1 MRKNFIGSLELL
13 LAAIIWGF
21 AFVAQTEG
29 ADNIPVFTFNFSRS
43 IIAAAFLGALL
54 VIIKAFSKRK
64 VDMTP
69 SPASM
74 RESIIGGVACGVAL
88 FVATSFQQYGISLY
102 PEGAA
107 ASGRAGFITAIY
119 VILVP
124 LVSIFIGKKIHALIL
139 LGALIAVGGMYLLCF
154 GQGLGN
160 LYLGDLFVFLCA
172 VSFCGHILVIN
183 KFTKNVNGI
192 TLSCI
197 QFLTMAVLSAI
208 AMLIFE
214 PLDFSSVKE
223 SILPVLYLGIMSSGV
238 AYTLQIVGQSN
249 TEPTIASIVMSL
261 ESVFAAVGGWLLLGE
276 RLSAKELF
284 GCALVFVA
292 IIVAQIPE
300 FISNKANNKT

>member
-1 MRKNFIGSLELL
+1 MKKNLIGSLELL

-54 VIIKAFSKRK
+54 LLTKAFSKRK
-64 VDMTP
+64 VDMPP

-74 RESIIGGVACGVAL
+74 KESIIGGVACGVAL

-124 LVSIFIGKKIHALIL
+124 LVSIFAGRKIHPLIL
-139 LGALIAVGGMYLLCF
+139 LGALVAVGGMYLLCF
-154 GQGLGN
+154 GQGLTN

-183 KFTKNVNGI
+183 KFTKNVKGI

-197 QFLTMAVLSAI
+197 QFLTMAILSLI

-214 PLDFSSVKE
+214 PFDFSSIKE
-223 SILPVLYLGIMSSGV
+223 AILPVLYLGIMSSGV

-261 ESVFAAVGGWLLLGE
+261 ESVFAAVGGWLLLSE
-276 RLSAKELF
+276 RLRTKELL

-300 FISNKANNKT
+300 FISNKANNKQ